1 MFDYRWSSAVALVAA
16 LAAAS
21 SARAETP
28 EVKSARLGAVAA
40 AEEAEAEAE
49 LPPPE
54 LTLDVWRVPVTR
66 PYDVPAADMIRLG
79 IEQELSSPGERRA
92 AREAAQ
98 LRGRALLAEAQG
110 RSRALS
116 LRVLHARAELA
127 QVESSHRVHEQHLA
141 LAERTLALANARHAA
156 GGSLADATIAEIE
169 VSRARAEVAGDAAR
183 SESAAEVMALLQH
196 SGADASAA
204 PKGERPELLA
214 LRLSREAELVNA
226 RAARSRSSWPDFRVG
241 ASYFA
246 PTTGR
251 AEHGFGITLGM
262 KLPWLWGARNGR
274 ARAALSRAEA
284 LEAEHA
290 AKQRDLAT
298 DAAVARGQ
306 LQAIESSLRVTREQT
321 LPVIERNHR
330 LAESNYASGAGRL
343 EDTLRAAALLL
354 DTQMEIVRAEAEIAH
369 LKLDV
374 AYLEAGSTPATAA
387 SEEATHVH

>member
-1 MFDYRWSSAVALVAA
+1 MFDYRWSSALPLVAA
-16 LAAAS
+16 LAVASAAH
-21 SARAETP
+21 AETP
-28 EVKSARLGAVAA
+28 EEKSARLAAVAA
-40 AEEAEAEAE
+40 EQEAEAEAE

-79 IEQELSSPGERRA
+79 IEQELSSPGERSA
-92 AREAAQ
+92 MREAAQ
-98 LRGRALLAEAQG
+98 LRGRAAVAEAQG
-110 RSRALS
+110 KSRALS
-116 LRVLHARAELA
+116 LRLSHALAEQQ
-127 QVESSHRVHEQHLA
+127 QVENSHRVHQQHLA

-156 GGSLADATIAEIE
+156 GGALADATMAEIE

-183 SESAAEVMALLQH
+183 ADSATRVVALLRS
-196 SGADASAA
+196 SGVQAKAA
-204 PKGERPELLA
+204 PQGERPELVA
-214 LRLSREAELVNA
+214 LRLSREAELVSA
-226 RAARSRSSWPDFRVG
+226 RAERSRSGWPDFRVG

-251 AEHGFGITLGM
+251 DEHGFGITLGM
-262 KLPWLWGARNGR
+262 KVPWLWGARSGRAQAAESR
-274 ARAALSRAEA
+274 ARAF
-284 LEAEHA
+284 EAERA
-290 AKQRDLAT
+290 VKQRDLAT

-321 LPVIERNHR
+321 LPLIERNQK

-354 DTQMEIVRAEAEIAH
+354 DTQMEIVRMEAEITH

-374 AYLEAGSTPATAA
+374 TYLEAGSAPSSAKET
-387 SEEATHVH
+387 THVR